1 MINTVFIIFLS
12 MEIDV
17 FFNNMNVSKLI
28 FEH

>member
-1 MINTVFIIFLS
+1 MISTVFIIFLS